1 VTIACSRVRNYKKW
15 RPPLKNPQL
24 WSFEEIERTGG
35 SCMVGEKKYVL
46 KEDVGGFDEVDA

>member
-15 RPPLKNPQL
+15 RPPLKKPQL